1 MHPQPSHPTTTQI
14 QDLAIARLG
23 RTGPVN
29 WISLVEGALQ
39 ALAKDRSIPAS
50 VSLEHF
56 VWEVSRTPWHGV
68 ETRDTPDPPALDRL
82 RIQSDIKQAHAIA
95 AMAAQKGNAELAA
108 WLVASQACLRRL
120 GSSGIGVSWRDEAGR
135 WCHGR
140 VRAA

>member
-14 QDLAIARLG
+14 QDFAIARLG
-23 RTGPVN
+23 QTGPVN
-29 WISLVEGALQ
+29 WISLAQGALQ
-39 ALAKDRSIPAS
+39 ELAKARPLPAS
-50 VSLEHF
+50 VNLEHF

-68 ETRDTPDPPALDRL
+68 ETRDIPELPALDRQ
-82 RIQSDIKQAHAIA
+82 RIQNDIKQDRGIA
-95 AMAAQKGNAELAA
+95 AKAAQKGNTELAA

-140 VRAA
+140 VRPA